1 MNRTFIEVPQFSRK
15 WQELGLTDENLK
27 ALEEELLNDP
37 KAGVAIQG
45 TGGIRKIRIP
55 MENKG
60 KGKRGG
66 ARVIYV
72 DIELKETIY
81 FINVYT
87 KDEKDDLTEEE
98 KKISAGTVIYGIY
111 LSIKNGSFT
120 NAYLILNANYGKK
133 LFSVIVS

>member
-37 KAGVAIQG
+37 KAGVGIQG

-98 KKISAGTVIYGIY
+98 KKAFRAVVR
-111 LSIKNGSFT
+111 
-120 NAYLILNANYGKK
+120 ILKEE
-133 LFSVIVS
+133 

>member
-66 ARVIYV
+66 VQ
-72 DIELKETIY
+72 ELFT
-81 FINVYT
+81 
-87 KDEKDDLTEEE
+87 
-98 KKISAGTVIYGIY
+98 
-111 LSIKNGSFT
+111 SI
-120 NAYLILNANYGKK
+120 
-133 LFSVIVS
+133 

>member
-60 KGKRGG
+60 KCKRGG

-81 FINVYT
+81 FINVYYT

-98 KKISAGTVIYGIY
+98 KKAFRAVVR
-111 LSIKNGSFT
+111 
-120 NAYLILNANYGKK
+120 ILKEE
-133 LFSVIVS
+133 